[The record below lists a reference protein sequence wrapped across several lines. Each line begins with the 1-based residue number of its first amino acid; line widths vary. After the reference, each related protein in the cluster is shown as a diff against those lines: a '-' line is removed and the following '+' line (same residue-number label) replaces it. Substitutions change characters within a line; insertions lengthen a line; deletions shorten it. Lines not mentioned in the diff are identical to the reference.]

1 MEASPHT
8 MAGSSSPALSPCS
21 STNLRSNGSS
31 AIRRDWAHLGEPLC
45 HWTLVLA
52 ASHKYLSPAVVAAQL
67 CSSECYQQARVRA
80 AG

>member
-31 AIRRDWAHLGEPLC
+31 AIRRCRTHLCESLSHWA
-45 HWTLVLA
+45 LVLA
-52 ASHKYLSPAVVAAQL
+52 ASHRDTSL
-67 CSSECYQQARVRA
+67 
-80 AG
+80 